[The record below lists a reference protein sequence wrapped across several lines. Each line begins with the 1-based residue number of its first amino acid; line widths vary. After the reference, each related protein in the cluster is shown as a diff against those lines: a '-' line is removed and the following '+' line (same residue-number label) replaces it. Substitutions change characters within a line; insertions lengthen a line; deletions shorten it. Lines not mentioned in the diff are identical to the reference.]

1 MATLYDFWRSSA
13 AYRVRIALALKGV
26 DTDRISIDITPGTD
40 GQFSPQYRAVNP
52 QMRVPALEVDG
63 RVLGQSMAILEFL
76 DERYPD
82 PPLLPGDAL
91 QRARIRGFADTIA
104 CDIHPLNNVSV
115 LGELRS
121 RFGADGDAIRS
132 WYASWIAKGFTALET
147 LAGQASRDTFLF
159 GPAPTLADVCLV
171 PQMYNARR
179 YDVDLSAYP
188 RLVEVDAAA
197 RDLPAF
203 AGAAPE
209 RQPGAPG

>member
-26 DTDRISIDITPGTD
+26 DADRISIDITPGTD

-91 QRARIRGFADTIA
+91 PRARIRGFADTIA